1 MFSFIRW
8 VSAVSF
14 LVVMFGVIFFGHEFR
29 KIATSNLI
37 DTVNNSNNNMA
48 RNFQNTTW
56 KAYREQVRTGLDW
69 YQKFRASGVQ
79 ATEWHKYNG
88 YQEMITA
95 FGVMDHFS
103 RHVFKHFEDSP
114 IAEINLYT
122 QDGVRILSVN
132 QSHTIW
138 VQDPKTI
145 GSATPVKPSE
155 DVDFASVLG
164 GSVASGVM
172 DEQSFIK
179 PDGTTAQGTFI
190 RGLFPVF
197 RDESQPQS
205 ASILVDCEKDG
216 KNDVGCKNAGNDKR
230 PIDVVLELRYD
241 VSAQWNQLQF
251 FYRISVY
258 GVMGVF
264 SLMIL
269 LMLFTSGKAESIIA
283 KQHEANLELAAQAA
297 SAQAENR
304 DKSQFLANVSHEL
317 RTPLNAII
325 GFSEFIKS
333 ERSGKIGN
341 EKYAEYIRD
350 IHGSGVHLLSLINDI
365 LDYSKAEADKL
376 ELDISEVDAT
386 KLVKNS
392 MRLVSPRAE
401 GAQVHLVEEIP
412 REHFIIE
419 TDAKKFKQ
427 VLLNLLSNAV
437 KFTPSGGSVT
447 VTMWSNVVDG
457 GLSVEVRDTGIGI
470 APKDISRAMAP
481 FGQVDNTLS
490 RKYEGTGLGL
500 PLTRKFV
507 EIMGG
512 TFNIASEVGKGTTIT
527 IALPKKPKGKADLAE
542 PAPVA
547 AKHAKQTEEAL
558 PIAGN
563 VNEPPTRN
571 ANPPQALSL

>member
-1 MFSFIRW
+1 MFSFVRLMSII
-8 VSAVSF
+8 SF
-14 LVVMFGVIFFGHEFR
+14 LLVMTGVILFGHQFK
-29 KIATSNLI
+29 KIASEDLIAIVNSSNA
-37 DTVNNSNNNMA
+37 SMA
-48 RNFQNTTW
+48 RKFQTDAW
-56 KAYREQVRTGLDW
+56 KDYHDHLTVGLQWYR
-69 YQKFRASGVQ
+69 KFRASGVPAAQ
-79 ATEWHKYNG
+79 WKNYSG
-88 YQEMITA
+88 YKEMIDSFA
-95 FGVMDHFS
+95 ALDKFS
-103 RHVFKHFEDSP
+103 RELFKNFEDTP
-114 IAEINLYT
+114 IAEANIYT
-122 QDGVRILSVN
+122 YDGVRIVSVN
-132 QSHTIW
+132 QSHTLW
-138 VQDPKTI
+138 TQDMTALA
-145 GSATPVKPSE
+145 SAQSYKDDHDMAQALQG
-155 DVDFASVLG
+155 DVMN
-164 GSVASGVM
+164 GVM
-172 DEQSFIK
+172 FDQPFIR
-179 PDGTTAQGTFI
+179 PDTSAARGTLI
-190 RGLFPVF
+190 RGLYPVF
-197 RDESQPQS
+197 VDNGVPVTST
-205 ASILVDCEKDG
+205 ILVDCEPSKSEVD
-216 KNDVGCKNAGNDKR
+216 CKNANKVADH

-241 VSAQWNQLQF
+241 VTTQWNQLDF

-258 GVMGVF
+258 GVMGIF
-264 SLMIL
+264 SVIVL
-269 LMLFTSGKAESIIA
+269 LMLFVSGKAESIIA

-376 ELDISEVDAT
+376 ELDIAEVDVT

-401 GAQVHLVEEIP
+401 NAQVQLVEEIP
-412 REHFIIE
+412 REHFVIE
-419 TDAKKFKQ
+419 TDAKKLKQ
-427 VLLNLLSNAV
+427 VLLNLLSNSV
-437 KFTPSGGSVT
+437 KFTPSAGAVT
-447 VTMWSNVVDG
+447 VTMWQNVVDG
-457 GLSVEVRDTGIGI
+457 GLSIEVRDTGIGI

-527 IALPKKPKGKADLAE
+527 ITLPKKPKGKYDSPTQTTANTTVAQVEEQTLPQAGTHNE
-542 PAPVA
+542 SSSSSTETAPV
-547 AKHAKQTEEAL
+547 
-558 PIAGN
+558 
-563 VNEPPTRN
+563 RF
-571 ANPPQALSL
+571 